1 MCVNRKTVVEERIE
15 RICRLNRFSVYI
27 VMRKAKRIL
36 EQYRDSQFGSN
47 YNINEEEI
55 VVRRFK
61 NAVRKKYEQTYVFK
75 QGEKTGSI
83 DYMLMEIMRTE
94 WAHQILET
102 VFEKMRNFDKCGDD
116 LVTIIDSYY
125 INDKPME
132 DVDIQVE
139 LDMTRSYYYRMK
151 KAVTAL
157 FGIMLWNTVVEECVK

>member
-1 MCVNRKTVVEERIE
+1 
-15 RICRLNRFSVYI
+15 
-27 VMRKAKRIL
+27 
-36 EQYRDSQFGSN
+36 
-47 YNINEEEI
+47 
-55 VVRRFK
+55 
-61 NAVRKKYEQTYVFK
+61 
-75 QGEKTGSI
+75 
-83 DYMLMEIMRTE
+83 MRTE

-151 KAVTAL
+151 KAVTAI
-157 FGIMLWNTVVEECVK
+157 FGIMLGNTVVEECVK